1 MSLTINKKKKKP
13 HWFQQSEKCGYIFYF
28 LLLDFYSNNFATV
41 IFQQHMFT
49 FTRVLLFSSC
59 WWRGCRDAHRF
70 TSQLMKTTSC
80 DATEYCRETT
90 QNTRLMLLFSYLR
103 FLFLNVYRANL
114 SLSLWASQTGI
125 VLSSLGRATDT
136 KTTTKTETVKRFGGQ
151 ELFSFFSVCL
161 AERGWP
167 LTGARDMLSIQRN
180 RERERAAAAELQTH
194 FKLCV
199 SGRDVFYWKGLSE
212 LFDQKW
218 RHGRTVS
225 RPPGPSSE
233 QNKHTLGLGI
243 DPLWFSF

>member
-1 MSLTINKKKKKP
+1 
-13 HWFQQSEKCGYIFYF
+13 
-28 LLLDFYSNNFATV
+28 
-41 IFQQHMFT
+41 MFT
-49 FTRVLLFSSC
+49 FTVGDVAAGTLTDLHLNS
-59 WWRGCRDAHRF
+59 WR
-70 TSQLMKTTSC
+70 QLSC
-80 DATEYCRETT
+80 DATKYFRETT
-90 QNTRLMLLFSYLR
+90 QNTRLTLLFSYLT
-103 FLFLNVYRANL
+103 FLFLNVYRANLSL

-167 LTGARDMLSIQRN
+167 LTGVRDMLSVQRN
-180 RERERAAAAELQTH
+180 RERERERGAAAELQTH

-199 SGRDVFYWKGLSE
+199 SRWDIFYWKGLSE

-218 RHGRTVS
+218 RHGRTGS

-233 QNKHTLGLGI
+233 QNKLTLGLGI

>member
-1 MSLTINKKKKKP
+1 
-13 HWFQQSEKCGYIFYF
+13 
-28 LLLDFYSNNFATV
+28 
-41 IFQQHMFT
+41 MFT

>member
-1 MSLTINKKKKKP
+1 
-13 HWFQQSEKCGYIFYF
+13 
-28 LLLDFYSNNFATV
+28 
-41 IFQQHMFT
+41 MFT

-114 SLSLWASQTGI
+114 SLSLGESDWDCVVVSWQSDRHKDNNKNRNSEAFWRPRTFLFFLCMFGWERLT
-125 VLSSLGRATDT
+125 VDWGERHAEH
-136 KTTTKTETVKRFGGQ
+136 TEKQ
-151 ELFSFFSVCL
+151 
-161 AERGWP
+161 
-167 LTGARDMLSIQRN
+167 

>member
-1 MSLTINKKKKKP
+1 
-13 HWFQQSEKCGYIFYF
+13 
-28 LLLDFYSNNFATV
+28 
-41 IFQQHMFT
+41 MFT

-114 SLSLWASQTGI
+114 SLSLGESDWDCVVVSWQSDRHKDNNKNRNSEAFWRPRTFLFFLCMFGWERLT
-125 VLSSLGRATDT
+125 VDWGERHAEH
-136 KTTTKTETVKRFGGQ
+136 TEKQ
-151 ELFSFFSVCL
+151 
-161 AERGWP
+161 
-167 LTGARDMLSIQRN
+167 
-180 RERERAAAAELQTH
+180 RERERAAAAELQIH

>member
-1 MSLTINKKKKKP
+1 
-13 HWFQQSEKCGYIFYF
+13 
-28 LLLDFYSNNFATV
+28 
-41 IFQQHMFT
+41 MFT

-80 DATEYCRETT
+80 DATEYFRETT
-90 QNTRLMLLFSYLR
+90 QNTRLTLLFSYLR
-103 FLFLNVYRANL
+103 FLFLNVYTANL
-114 SLSLWASQTGI
+114 SLSLSGR
-125 VLSSLGRATDT
+125 VRLGLCCR
-136 KTTTKTETVKRFGGQ
+136 
-151 ELFSFFSVCL
+151 LL
-161 AERGWP
+161 AERQ
-167 LTGARDMLSIQRN
+167 TQRQQQKQKQWSVLAAKN
-180 RERERAAAAELQTH
+180 FSLFSLYVWLREADRWLGRETCWAYRETERERERAAAAELQTH

>member
-1 MSLTINKKKKKP
+1 
-13 HWFQQSEKCGYIFYF
+13 
-28 LLLDFYSNNFATV
+28 
-41 IFQQHMFT
+41 MFT

-80 DATEYCRETT
+80 DATEYFRETT
-90 QNTRLMLLFSYLR
+90 QNTRLTLLFSYLR

>member
-1 MSLTINKKKKKP
+1 
-13 HWFQQSEKCGYIFYF
+13 
-28 LLLDFYSNNFATV
+28 
-41 IFQQHMFT
+41 MFT

-114 SLSLWASQTGI
+114 SLSLSGRVRLGLCCRLLAERQTQRQQQKQKQWS
-125 VLSSLGRATDT
+125 VLAA
-136 KTTTKTETVKRFGGQ
+136 KN
-151 ELFSFFSVCL
+151 FSFFSVCL

-180 RERERAAAAELQTH
+180 RERESGCSRASNTFQTLCERTRCFLLEGFVRAVWSEVKTRTDSFPPAWSEQWTKQTH
-194 FKLCV
+194 P
-199 SGRDVFYWKGLSE
+199 
-212 LFDQKW
+212 
-218 RHGRTVS
+218 
-225 RPPGPSSE
+225 RPRYRS
-233 QNKHTLGLGI
+233 TLI
-243 DPLWFSF
+243 

>member
-1 MSLTINKKKKKP
+1 
-13 HWFQQSEKCGYIFYF
+13 
-28 LLLDFYSNNFATV
+28 
-41 IFQQHMFT
+41 MFT

-80 DATEYCRETT
+80 DATEYFRETT
-90 QNTRLMLLFSYLR
+90 QNTRLTLLFSYLR
-103 FLFLNVYRANL
+103 FLFLNVYTANL

>member
-1 MSLTINKKKKKP
+1 MSLAINKKKKP

-41 IFQQHMFT
+41 IFQHHMFT

-90 QNTRLMLLFSYLR
+90 QNTRLTLLFSYLR

-114 SLSLWASQTGI
+114 SLSLSGR
-125 VLSSLGRATDT
+125 VRLGLCCR
-136 KTTTKTETVKRFGGQ
+136 
-151 ELFSFFSVCL
+151 LL
-161 AERGWP
+161 AERQ
-167 LTGARDMLSIQRN
+167 TQRQQQKQKQWSVLAAKN
-180 RERERAAAAELQTH
+180 FSLFSLYVWLREADRWLGRETCWAYRETERERAAAAELQTH

>member
-1 MSLTINKKKKKP
+1 
-13 HWFQQSEKCGYIFYF
+13 
-28 LLLDFYSNNFATV
+28 
-41 IFQQHMFT
+41 MFT

-90 QNTRLMLLFSYLR
+90 QNTRLTLLFSYLR

-151 ELFSFFSVCL
+151 ELFFFLCMFGWERLTVDWGERH
-161 AERGWP
+161 AEH
-167 LTGARDMLSIQRN
+167 TEKQ

-225 RPPGPSSE
+225 CPPGPSSE

>member
-1 MSLTINKKKKKP
+1 
-13 HWFQQSEKCGYIFYF
+13 
-28 LLLDFYSNNFATV
+28 
-41 IFQQHMFT
+41 MFT

-80 DATEYCRETT
+80 DATEYFRETT
-90 QNTRLMLLFSYLR
+90 QNTRLTLLFSYLR
-103 FLFLNVYRANL
+103 FLFLNVYTANL
-114 SLSLWASQTGI
+114 SLSLSGRVRLGLCCRLLAERQTQRQQQKQKQWS
-125 VLSSLGRATDT
+125 VLAA
-136 KTTTKTETVKRFGGQ
+136 KN
-151 ELFSFFSVCL
+151 FSFFSVCL

>member
-1 MSLTINKKKKKP
+1 
-13 HWFQQSEKCGYIFYF
+13 
-28 LLLDFYSNNFATV
+28 
-41 IFQQHMFT
+41 MFT

-80 DATEYCRETT
+80 DATEYFRETT
-90 QNTRLMLLFSYLR
+90 QNTRLTLLFSYLR

-180 RERERAAAAELQTH
+180 RERESGCSRASNTFQTLCERTRCFLLEGFVRAVWSEVKTRTDSFPPAWSEQWTKQTH
-194 FKLCV
+194 P
-199 SGRDVFYWKGLSE
+199 
-212 LFDQKW
+212 
-218 RHGRTVS
+218 
-225 RPPGPSSE
+225 RPRYRS
-233 QNKHTLGLGI
+233 TLI
-243 DPLWFSF
+243 

>member
-1 MSLTINKKKKKP
+1 
-13 HWFQQSEKCGYIFYF
+13 
-28 LLLDFYSNNFATV
+28 
-41 IFQQHMFT
+41 MFT

-103 FLFLNVYRANL
+103 FLFLNVYTANL
-114 SLSLWASQTGI
+114 SLSLSGR
-125 VLSSLGRATDT
+125 VRLGLCCR
-136 KTTTKTETVKRFGGQ
+136 
-151 ELFSFFSVCL
+151 LL
-161 AERGWP
+161 AERQ
-167 LTGARDMLSIQRN
+167 TQRQQQKQKQWSVLAAKN
-180 RERERAAAAELQTH
+180 FSLFSLYVWLREADRWLGRETCWAYRETERERAAAAELQTH

>member
-1 MSLTINKKKKKP
+1 
-13 HWFQQSEKCGYIFYF
+13 
-28 LLLDFYSNNFATV
+28 
-41 IFQQHMFT
+41 MFT

-125 VLSSLGRATDT
+125 VLSSHGRATDT

>member
-1 MSLTINKKKKKP
+1 
-13 HWFQQSEKCGYIFYF
+13 
-28 LLLDFYSNNFATV
+28 
-41 IFQQHMFT
+41 MFT

-90 QNTRLMLLFSYLR
+90 QNTRLTLLFSYLR

-114 SLSLWASQTGI
+114 SLSLSGRVRLGLCCRLLAERQTQRQQQKQKQWS
-125 VLSSLGRATDT
+125 VLAA
-136 KTTTKTETVKRFGGQ
+136 KN
-151 ELFSFFSVCL
+151 FSFFSVCL

>member
-1 MSLTINKKKKKP
+1 MSLAINKKKKP

-41 IFQQHMFT
+41 IFQHHMFT

-90 QNTRLMLLFSYLR
+90 QNTRLTLLFSYLR

>member
-1 MSLTINKKKKKP
+1 
-13 HWFQQSEKCGYIFYF
+13 
-28 LLLDFYSNNFATV
+28 
-41 IFQQHMFT
+41 MFT

-90 QNTRLMLLFSYLR
+90 QNTRLTLLFSYLR
-103 FLFLNVYRANL
+103 FLFLNVYTANL
-114 SLSLWASQTGI
+114 SLSLSGR
-125 VLSSLGRATDT
+125 VRLGLCCR
-136 KTTTKTETVKRFGGQ
+136 
-151 ELFSFFSVCL
+151 LL
-161 AERGWP
+161 AERQ
-167 LTGARDMLSIQRN
+167 TQRQQQKQKQWSVLAAKN
-180 RERERAAAAELQTH
+180 FSLFSLYVWLREADRWLGRETCWAYRETERERAAAAELQTH

>member
-1 MSLTINKKKKKP
+1 
-13 HWFQQSEKCGYIFYF
+13 
-28 LLLDFYSNNFATV
+28 
-41 IFQQHMFT
+41 MFT

-80 DATEYCRETT
+80 DATEYFRETT

-114 SLSLWASQTGI
+114 SLSLSGR
-125 VLSSLGRATDT
+125 VRLGLCCR
-136 KTTTKTETVKRFGGQ
+136 
-151 ELFSFFSVCL
+151 LL
-161 AERGWP
+161 AERQ
-167 LTGARDMLSIQRN
+167 TQRQQQKQKQWSVLAAKN
-180 RERERAAAAELQTH
+180 FSLFSLYVWLREADRWLGRETCWAYRETERERAAAAELQTH

>member
-1 MSLTINKKKKKP
+1 
-13 HWFQQSEKCGYIFYF
+13 
-28 LLLDFYSNNFATV
+28 
-41 IFQQHMFT
+41 MFT

-90 QNTRLMLLFSYLR
+90 QNTRLTLLFSYLR

>member
-1 MSLTINKKKKKP
+1 
-13 HWFQQSEKCGYIFYF
+13 
-28 LLLDFYSNNFATV
+28 
-41 IFQQHMFT
+41 MFT

-80 DATEYCRETT
+80 DATEYFRETT
-90 QNTRLMLLFSYLR
+90 QNTRLTLLFSYLR

-180 RERERAAAAELQTH
+180 RERESGCSRASNTFQTLCERTRCFLLEGFVRAVWSEVKTRTDSFPPAWSEQWTKQTH
-194 FKLCV
+194 PRPV
-199 SGRDVFYWKGLSE
+199 SIHSDLAFNEMRRRL
-212 LFDQKW
+212 
-218 RHGRTVS
+218 
-225 RPPGPSSE
+225 
-233 QNKHTLGLGI
+233 N
-243 DPLWFSF
+243 SFL

>member
-1 MSLTINKKKKKP
+1 
-13 HWFQQSEKCGYIFYF
+13 
-28 LLLDFYSNNFATV
+28 
-41 IFQQHMFT
+41 MFT

-80 DATEYCRETT
+80 DATEYFRETT
-90 QNTRLMLLFSYLR
+90 QNTRLTLLFSYLR
-103 FLFLNVYRANL
+103 FLFLNVYTANL
-114 SLSLWASQTGI
+114 SLSLSGR
-125 VLSSLGRATDT
+125 VRLGLCCR
-136 KTTTKTETVKRFGGQ
+136 
-151 ELFSFFSVCL
+151 LL
-161 AERGWP
+161 AERQ
-167 LTGARDMLSIQRN
+167 TQRQQQKQKQWSVLAAKN
-180 RERERAAAAELQTH
+180 FSLFSLYVWLREADRWLGRETCWAYRETERERAAAAELQTH

>member
-1 MSLTINKKKKKP
+1 
-13 HWFQQSEKCGYIFYF
+13 
-28 LLLDFYSNNFATV
+28 
-41 IFQQHMFT
+41 MFT

-80 DATEYCRETT
+80 DATEYFRETT

-180 RERERAAAAELQTH
+180 RERERERLQQS
-194 FKLCV
+194 FKHISNFVWADEMFFTGRVCQSCLIRSEDTDGQFPARLVRAVNKTNTPSASV
-199 SGRDVFYWKGLSE
+199 SIHSDLAFNEMRRRL
-212 LFDQKW
+212 
-218 RHGRTVS
+218 
-225 RPPGPSSE
+225 
-233 QNKHTLGLGI
+233 N
-243 DPLWFSF
+243 SFL